1 MFLGKDIKVTGGGAY
16 KYADQIRAAVG
27 LPIDKVD
34 EMKCIVNGCNFLMKN
49 ISDETFVYQR
59 KGDPEYKFQNINPQV
74 CSMIRHF
81 IKVASNPINRVY
93 IKSWQTFVVSLGK
106 V

>member
-1 MFLGKDIKVTGGGAY
+1 MCLGQVVVVYLHINVHASSIVSGKDIKVTGGGAY
-16 KYADQIRAAVG
+16 KYADQIKSAVG

-59 KGDPEYKFQNINPQV
+59 KGDPEYKFQSINPQV
-74 CSMIRHF
+74 GTVTHLHC
-81 IKVASNPINRVY
+81 Y
-93 IKSWQTFVVSLGK
+93 
-106 V
+106 